1 MKILRSLLTACAL
14 GATLATP
21 LGTPLATP
29 VVAAP
34 AAPPALP
41 QGLDILAAHLAATRT
56 MTADFKQTAMDG
68 RVATGKFLLQ
78 RPGKVRFA
86 YEEGSPFLIVANGKS
101 LVMIDYDSK
110 QVQRYPIGSTALS
123 VLLDSNPNLTRFA
136 RTLSSS
142 ATQLTVE
149 ARDPKKPEYGVITL
163 FFARD
168 AQAPGGLALYA
179 WRVLDAN
186 GSVTQIELSNTRF
199 NVEVPASAFTYRDPR
214 GHPGPRTR

>member
-1 MKILRSLLTACAL
+1 MTKILSLFAAFTLSTA
-14 GATLATP
+14 
-21 LGTPLATP
+21 
-29 VVAAP
+29 VAA
-34 AAPPALP
+34 APVPD
-41 QGLDILAAHLAATRT
+41 GLEALAAHLAATRT

-68 RVATGKFLLQ
+68 RVATGKFILQ

-86 YEEGSPFLIVANGKS
+86 YEQGSPFLIVANGKS
-101 LVMIDYDSK
+101 LAMINYENA

-123 VLLDSNPNLTRFA
+123 VLLDSNPNLARFA

-142 ATQLTVE
+142 ASQLTVE

-168 AQAPGGLALYA
+168 AAAPAGLALYA

-186 GSVTQIELSNTRF
+186 GNVTQIELSNARF
-199 NVEVPASAFTYRDPR
+199 NVDVPAKSFTYRDPR
-214 GHPGPRTR
+214 GGTGPRGR